1 MEFVFQN
8 THGTGTMI
16 SRVQKLRQFLRDIL
30 IELPASSVEV
40 EKGHAN
46 LQQDIHVHCSNA
58 KKEKTIQRDSYI
70 MSAVLEHE
78 NLKNALEET
87 YLGTTKGKVS
97 KLLKIRSTETT
108 ALHIVTGKKRT
119 GISDQGCVKGRSTS
133 LLKGLLFLVEY

>member
-8 THGTGTMI
+8 AIGTMT
-16 SRVQKLRQFLRDIL
+16 SRLETVRQFLRDIL
-30 IELPASSVEV
+30 IELPPSSVEI

-78 NLKNALEET
+78 NLKNAVEET
-87 YLGTTKGKVS
+87 YLGATKGKVS

-108 ALHIVTGKKRT
+108 ALNIMMGKKKRD
-119 GISDQGCVKGRSTS
+119 GISDHGCVKGRSSS
-133 LLKGLLFLVEY
+133 LLKGLMLLVE